1 MLFCLL
7 AVWSPTFLSGYT
19 MFVLARQVAFYALIA
34 LAQALCLVVGGMNL
48 SVGAI
53 GSMAT
58 VLLGLG
64 LDPWGLSPW
73 LAVPLTLGFGLA
85 SGWLNGV
92 LIARLK
98 LDSFIVTLSMMFL
111 YMGLRSGISGG
122 QSYRVPESFTWAGQ
136 SEFAGVPLVFLVAVA
151 VLAIMAWVFHQTVF
165 GRYLLAT
172 GERHGGASLGRADR
186 PDDRLGECVVRR
198 VCVAGC
204 GALGLA
210 TRRCRPGDGRYL
222 ADRVLCGRDH
232 WGHRSERRGDLG
244 VWTADGRGDLPADQA
259 RSGRGQG
266 QPVFRERLSR
276 AVDPAHRGGGPRPR
290 NVCRASSRARP
301 SEPVARRRANP
312 GGMPDA
318 VSRELWH
325 PLRLLLGRLR
335 RCHGRSYPGTGM
347 QEAEWGLQ
355 KRYPSRSA
363 QGP

>member
-1 MLFCLL
+1 MDAPALTARTASALSVTAPRGEWFSGRTNGLILSFTVLFCLL

-64 LDPWGLSPW
+64 LDTWGLSPW
-73 LAVPLTLGFGLA
+73 LAVPMTLGFGLA

-136 SEFAGVPLVFLVAVA
+136 SEFVGVPLVFLVAVV
-151 VLAIMAWVFHQTVF
+151 VLAVMAWVFHQTVF

-172 GERHGGASLGRADR
+172 GGNATAARLSGVPTGRMVVWANVLSGGFASLAAVLWASQ
-186 PDDRLGECVVRR
+186 LGAAAPETGDTWLIVSFA
-198 VCVAGC
+198 VAIIGGTGLSGGVISAFGLLM
-204 GALGLA
+204 GAAIFLLIKHGLVEVKANPYFANAFLGLLILL
-210 TRRCRPGDGRYL
+210 TVVV
-222 ADRVLCGRDH
+222 DRAREMYVERVRERD
-232 WGHRSERRGDLG
+232 
-244 VWTADGRGDLPADQA
+244 P
-259 RSGRGQG
+259 RSG
-266 QPVFRERLSR
+266 SR
-276 AVDPAHRGGGPRPR
+276 AGERIPEGYQAP
-290 NVCRASSRARP
+290 
-301 SEPVARRRANP
+301 
-312 GGMPDA
+312 
-318 VSRELWH
+318 
-325 PLRLLLGRLR
+325 
-335 RCHGRSYPGTGM
+335 
-347 QEAEWGLQ
+347 
-355 KRYPSRSA
+355 
-363 QGP
+363 